1 VANQLFTHPCPT
13 KEQAANDPTLK
24 KLRFILTKTFNLTE
38 GESLVGKDHPVRGIQ
53 GENGTLIHIDIP
65 GDAPRSGRK
74 RKGLPESIVESTGAS
89 AGAGAGAGAS
99 VKANVSF
106 FEFLNPGHAQ
116 HKIAHQFHS
125 FICKQANILVSLAD
139 DSWVYS

>member
-1 VANQLFTHPCPT
+1 M
-13 KEQAANDPTLK
+13 
-24 KLRFILTKTFNLTE
+24 
-38 GESLVGKDHPVRGIQ
+38 GKDHPVRGIL

-74 RKGLPESIVESTGAS
+74 RKGLPESIVEGTGAS
-89 AGAGAGAGAS
+89 AGAGAS

-106 FEFLNPGHAQ
+106 FECLNPGHA
-116 HKIAHQFHS
+116 HYTIAQQFHS
-125 FICKQANILVSLAD
+125 FIGKQANIFVSLAD

>member
-1 VANQLFTHPCPT
+1 M
-13 KEQAANDPTLK
+13 
-24 KLRFILTKTFNLTE
+24 
-38 GESLVGKDHPVRGIQ
+38 GKDHPVRRFL
-53 GENGTLIHIDIP
+53 GENGTLIQIDIP

-74 RKGLPESIVESTGAS
+74 RKGLPESIVENTGAS

-106 FEFLNPGHAQ
+106 FECLNPGHAQ
-116 HKIAHQFHS
+116 HKIAQQFHS
-125 FICKQANILVSLAD
+125 FIGKQANIFVSLAD